1 MIGGEHSAH
10 LWLVQG
16 AGLASMEM
24 MTRGMNLE
32 TMPVL
37 RHGPVLAHILD
48 AAITC
53 NGPSD
58 PRLFTL
64 LENDEM
70 ARVNIKFIQ
79 SNFEEMF
86 CLFDFLQFQ
95 IRHKCSN

>member
-1 MIGGEHSAH
+1 MLTSD
-10 LWLVQG
+10 WLVQG

-70 ARVNIKFIQ
+70 AQVKIQ
-79 SNFEEMF
+79 LLFFFMF
-86 CLFDFLQFQ
+86 CLFVFSQFQ
-95 IRHKCSN
+95 IRHECAK

>member
-1 MIGGEHSAH
+1 MTTVVTCD
-10 LWLVQG
+10 WLVQG

-70 ARVNIKFIQ
+70 AQVKIKFTFTLTI
-79 SNFEEMF
+79 EMF
-86 CLFDFLQFQ
+86 CLFVFPQFQ
-95 IRHKCSN
+95 IRHECAK

>member
-1 MIGGEHSAH
+1 
-10 LWLVQG
+10 
-16 AGLASMEM
+16 MEM

-70 ARVNIKFIQ
+70 AQVKI
-79 SNFEEMF
+79 
-86 CLFDFLQFQ
+86 
-95 IRHKCSN
+95 

>member
-1 MIGGEHSAH
+1 MVESTV
-10 LWLVQG
+10 LTCDWLVQG

-70 ARVNIKFIQ
+70 AQVKILIYIKYFQRKVLFI
-79 SNFEEMF
+79 
-86 CLFDFLQFQ
+86 
-95 IRHKCSN
+95 

>member
-1 MIGGEHSAH
+1 
-10 LWLVQG
+10 
-16 AGLASMEM
+16 M

-70 ARVNIKFIQ
+70 AQVKILIYIKYFQRKVLFI
-79 SNFEEMF
+79 
-86 CLFDFLQFQ
+86 
-95 IRHKCSN
+95 

>member
-1 MIGGEHSAH
+1 
-10 LWLVQG
+10 
-16 AGLASMEM
+16 MEM

-70 ARVNIKFIQ
+70 AQVT
-79 SNFEEMF
+79 
-86 CLFDFLQFQ
+86 
-95 IRHKCSN
+95 

>member
-1 MIGGEHSAH
+1 MVESTV
-10 LWLVQG
+10 LTCDWLVQG

-70 ARVNIKFIQ
+70 AQVKIKLNILKKCFVYL
-79 SNFEEMF
+79 SFRNF
-86 CLFDFLQFQ
+86 
-95 IRHKCSN
+95 K

>member
-1 MIGGEHSAH
+1 M
-10 LWLVQG
+10 LTCDWLVQG

-70 ARVNIKFIQ
+70 AQVKIKL
-79 SNFEEMF
+79 NFLKKIF
-86 CLFDFLQFQ
+86 CLLVFPQFQ
-95 IRHKCSN
+95 IRHECSN